1 MSKKNIW
8 CRILGHR
15 YQMAH
20 GGFRCARCG
29 HFREASW
36 AKIPPPP
43 KLPKSVEKRI
53 EYEELWNRSKSVTDI
68 VQSIRLASYGLSTAT
83 CDVRCVDG
91 KYVILDNPPPLLP
104 EQNQSAQLRWSL
116 ARLIALVPKCII
128 TPPGTFTDYLFDLSG
143 DFVSYVHDE
152 NGERTDVLVFVKCN
166 GDYIHG
172 MVSII
177 IWLIQKG
184 FLDSKYLRADEKDN
198 V

>member
-29 HFREASW
+29 HFREGAW

-53 EYEELWNRSKSVTDI
+53 EYEELWNSSKSFTNI
-68 VQSIRLASYGLSTAT
+68 FQSMRLALWGLSAET
-83 CDVRCVDG
+83 CDVMCIDG
-91 KYVILDNPPPLLP
+91 KYIIFDNPPSLLP
-104 EQNQSAQLRWSL
+104 EQDQTAQLRWSL
-116 ARLIALVPKCII
+116 SRMIALVPKCII
-128 TPPGTFTDYLFDLSG
+128 PSGTSTDYLFQISG
-143 DFVSYVHDE
+143 DFVSYSHDE
-152 NGERTDVLVFVKCN
+152 NGEHIGDLVFVKCN

-184 FLDSKYLRADEKDN
+184 FLDSKYLREDEKDN